1 MQACDDLLPQAL
13 ADLRDSTAEAI
24 IKVEEVNPS
33 DAAEL
38 RPDER
43 DNIHLQVSTAPLECE
58 SRKSNAE
65 ASQAEATCKEGEED
79 ANGAEAAATGSH
91 IQAAEGAEENQM
103 HLPK

>member
-1 MQACDDLLPQAL
+1 MQTCDALLPQAL
-13 ADLRDSTAEAI
+13 ADLQESMAEAI
-24 IKVEEVNPS
+24 IKVEEVNHS

-43 DNIHLQVSTAPLECE
+43 DNSHLQVSTAPPECE
-58 SRKSNAE
+58 GRVSNAE

-91 IQAAEGAEENQM
+91 IQAAEGAEENYM
-103 HLPK
+103 HLPE